1 MDTLLISL
9 YSCKMFLWEHL
20 WETPIEA
27 VYNVVHVNRFHWTL
41 KTITVH
47 VVHRVDLSNLFVLI
61 KMLTLNIKI

>member
-1 MDTLLISL
+1 
-9 YSCKMFLWEHL
+9 MFLWEHL